1 MKRKLACVLGV
12 LLVVTGCGSGDAEE
26 PAAVAPSASE
36 TPASSEATPSPGP
49 ESESVP
55 GPRPMSLEE
64 AGAYY
69 LQHICPANE
78 GADRYND
85 VLFAAVDTLNAGGTP
100 DLAPLTKVAAES
112 RDTNRDVADA
122 FSDEEVLWP
131 SVVQEDIQTLVDFQY
146 EEMAFL
152 SNMAQA
158 RDVEQYFLIVD
169 AYEQMTVESDGPAAA
184 QKIRA
189 KLDLSADAVKSC
201 ENYTG

>member
-1 MKRKLACVLGV
+1 MKKKMACVLGV

-26 PAAVAPSASE
+26 SAAVAPSVSE
-36 TPASSEATPSPGP
+36 TPATSETTPSPGL
-49 ESESVP
+49 ESDSDR

-64 AGAYY
+64 AGTYY

-78 GADRYND
+78 EADRYND

-100 DLAPLTKVAAES
+100 ELAPLTKAAAES
-112 RDTNRDVADA
+112 RDTSREVADA
-122 FSDEEVLWP
+122 FSEEEVLWP
-131 SVVQEDIQTLVDFQY
+131 SEVQEDIQALMDFQY

-189 KLDLSADAVKSC
+189 KLDLSSDAIKSC
-201 ENYTG
+201 EDYTS